1 MEDTDMKKE
10 YIKPAML
17 VVLMSAR
24 QQMLA
29 GSVTNVTTTNLD
41 PVTPINYDPTVPG
54 VDPWDEAQSREM
66 TFDDEEEEDDF
77 EENQ

>member
-1 MEDTDMKKE
+1 MKKE

-17 VVLMSAR
+17 MVLMSAR

-29 GSVTNVTTTNLD
+29 GSVTNVTTNLD

-66 TFDDEEEEDDF
+66 TFDEEEEDDLD
-77 EENQ
+77 ENQ

>member
-1 MEDTDMKKE
+1 MKKE

-29 GSVTNVTTTNLD
+29 GSVTSVNTNLGD
-41 PVTPINYDPTVPG
+41 PVIVNPVVDPTVN
-54 VDPWDEAQSREM
+54 PWDEAQSREM
-66 TFDDEEEEDDF
+66 VVDEEEEDDF
-77 EENQ
+77 EDDIV

>member
-1 MEDTDMKKE
+1 MEDTEMKKE

-29 GSVTNVTTTNLD
+29 GSVTNVTTNLD
-41 PVTPINYDPTVPG
+41 PVINYNPTDPG
-54 VDPWDEAQSREM
+54 EDPWSDAQSREM
-66 TFDDEEEEDDF
+66 TFDEEEEDDF

>member
-1 MEDTDMKKE
+1 MKKE

-17 VVLMSAR
+17 EALMSAR

-29 GSVTNVTTTNLD
+29 GSVTNVTTSLD
-41 PVTPINYDPTVPG
+41 PVTPINYDPTDPG
-54 VDPWDEAQSREM
+54 VNPWDEAQSREM

-77 EENQ
+77 DENQ

>member
-1 MEDTDMKKE
+1 MKKE

-29 GSVTNVTTTNLD
+29 GSLTNVTTTNLD
-41 PVTPINYDPTVPG
+41 PVTPITYNPTDPG
-54 VDPWDEAQSREM
+54 EDPWSEAQSREM
-66 TFDDEEEEDDF
+66 VIDEEEDDF
-77 EENQ
+77 EDDIV

>member
-1 MEDTDMKKE
+1 MKKE

-17 VVLMSAR
+17 LVLMNTR

-29 GSVTNVTTTNLD
+29 GSVTNVTTNLD
-41 PVTPINYDPTVPG
+41 PVTPINYDPTDPG
-54 VDPWDEAQSREM
+54 EQPWDGAMSREM

-77 EENQ
+77 DENQ

>member
-1 MEDTDMKKE
+1 MEDTEMKKE

-29 GSVTNVTTTNLD
+29 GSVTSVTTSLD
-41 PVTPINYDPTVPG
+41 PVTPINYDPTDPG
-54 VDPWDEAQSREM
+54 VNPWDEAQSREM
-66 TFDDEEEEDDF
+66 TFDDEEEEDDLD
-77 EENQ
+77 ENQ

>member
-29 GSVTNVTTTNLD
+29 GSVTSVTTTLD
-41 PVTPINYDPTVPG
+41 PVTPINYDPTDPG
-54 VDPWDEAQSREM
+54 VNPWDEAQSREM
-66 TFDDEEEEDDF
+66 TFDDEEEEDDLD
-77 EENQ
+77 ENQ

>member
-1 MEDTDMKKE
+1 MEDTEMKKE

-29 GSVTNVTTTNLD
+29 GSVNVTTNLD
-41 PVTPINYDPTVPG
+41 PVTPINYNPTDPIE
-54 VDPWDEAQSREM
+54 DPWSEAQSREM
-66 TFDDEEEEDDF
+66 TFDEEEEDDF
-77 EENQ
+77 EDDIV

>member
-1 MEDTDMKKE
+1 MKKE

-29 GSVTNVTTTNLD
+29 GSVTSVTTTLD
-41 PVTPINYDPTVPG
+41 PVTPINYDPTDPG
-54 VDPWDEAQSREM
+54 VNPWDEAQSREM
-66 TFDDEEEEDDF
+66 TFDDEEEEDDLD
-77 EENQ
+77 ENQ

>member
-1 MEDTDMKKE
+1 MKKE

-17 VVLMSAR
+17 LVLMNTR

-29 GSVTNVTTTNLD
+29 GSVTSVTTD
-41 PVTPINYDPTVPG
+41 PVIPINCNPTDPG

-66 TFDDEEEEDDF
+66 TFDEEEEEDDF
-77 EENQ
+77 EDDIV

>member
-1 MEDTDMKKE
+1 MKKE
-10 YIKPAML
+10 YIKPAMQ

-29 GSVTNVTTTNLD
+29 GSVTNVTTNLD

-66 TFDDEEEEDDF
+66 TFDDEEEEDDLD
-77 EENQ
+77 ENQ

>member
-1 MEDTDMKKE
+1 MEDTKMKKE

-29 GSVTNVTTTNLD
+29 GSLTNVTTTNLD
-41 PVTPINYDPTVPG
+41 PVTPISYDPTDPG

-66 TFDDEEEEDDF
+66 TFDEEEEDDF
-77 EENQ
+77 EDDIV

>member
-1 MEDTDMKKE
+1 MKKE

-17 VVLMSAR
+17 LVLMNTR

-29 GSVTNVTTTNLD
+29 GSVTSVTTNLD
-41 PVTPINYDPTVPG
+41 PVINYDPTDPG

-66 TFDDEEEEDDF
+66 TFDEEEEDDF
-77 EENQ
+77 EDDIV

>member
-29 GSVTNVTTTNLD
+29 GSVTSVTTSLD
-41 PVTPINYDPTVPG
+41 PVTPINYDPTDPG
-54 VDPWDEAQSREM
+54 VNPWDEAQSREM
-66 TFDDEEEEDDF
+66 TFDDEEEEDDLD
-77 EENQ
+77 ENQ

>member
-1 MEDTDMKKE
+1 MKKE

-29 GSVTNVTTTNLD
+29 GSVTSVTTNLD
-41 PVTPINYDPTVPG
+41 PVTPINYNPTDPG
-54 VDPWDEAQSREM
+54 EDPWSEAQSREM
-66 TFDDEEEEDDF
+66 VVDEEEDDF
-77 EENQ
+77 EDDIV

>member
-1 MEDTDMKKE
+1 MEDTEMKKE

-17 VVLMSAR
+17 LVLMNTR

-29 GSVTNVTTTNLD
+29 GSVTSVTTTNLD
-41 PVTPINYDPTVPG
+41 PVINYKPTDPG

-66 TFDDEEEEDDF
+66 TFDEEEEDDF
-77 EENQ
+77 EDDIV

>member
-1 MEDTDMKKE
+1 MKKE

-29 GSVTNVTTTNLD
+29 GSVNVTTNLD
-41 PVTPINYDPTVPG
+41 PVSITYNPTDPG
-54 VDPWDEAQSREM
+54 VNPWDEAQSREM
-66 TFDDEEEEDDF
+66 TFDEEEEDDF
-77 EENQ
+77 EDDIV

>member
-1 MEDTDMKKE
+1 MKKE

-29 GSVTNVTTTNLD
+29 GSVTSVTTSLD

-54 VDPWDEAQSREM
+54 VNPWDEAQSREM
-66 TFDDEEEEDDF
+66 TFDDEEEEDDLD
-77 EENQ
+77 ENQ

>member
-1 MEDTDMKKE
+1 MEDTKMKKE

-29 GSVTNVTTTNLD
+29 GSVTNVTTNLD
-41 PVTPINYDPTVPG
+41 PVSITYNPTDPG
-54 VDPWDEAQSREM
+54 EDPWSDAQSREM
-66 TFDDEEEEDDF
+66 TFDEEEEDDF
-77 EENQ
+77 EDDIV

>member
-1 MEDTDMKKE
+1 MEDREMKKE

-29 GSVTNVTTTNLD
+29 GSVTNVTTNLD
-41 PVTPINYDPTVPG
+41 PVTPINYNPTDAG
-54 VDPWDEAQSREM
+54 VDPWGEAQSREM
-66 TFDDEEEEDDF
+66 TFDEEEEDDF
-77 EENQ
+77 EDDIV

>member
-1 MEDTDMKKE
+1 MKKE

-29 GSVTNVTTTNLD
+29 GSVTNVTTNFD
-41 PVTPINYDPTVPG
+41 PVTPPINYDPTVPG
-54 VDPWDEAQSREM
+54 VNPWDEAQSREM

-77 EENQ
+77 DENQ

>member
-1 MEDTDMKKE
+1 MKKE

-17 VVLMSAR
+17 LVLMSAR

-41 PVTPINYDPTVPG
+41 PVTPINYNPTDPG
-54 VDPWDEAQSREM
+54 EDPWSDAQSREM
-66 TFDDEEEEDDF
+66 TFDEEEEDDF
-77 EENQ
+77 EDDIV

>member
-1 MEDTDMKKE
+1 MKKE

-29 GSVTNVTTTNLD
+29 GSVNVTTNLD
-41 PVTPINYDPTVPG
+41 PVTPITYDPTDPG
-54 VDPWDEAQSREM
+54 EDPWTEAQSREM
-66 TFDDEEEEDDF
+66 TFDEEEEDDF
-77 EENQ
+77 EDDIV

>member
-1 MEDTDMKKE
+1 MKKE
-10 YIKPAML
+10 YIKPAMQ

-29 GSVTNVTTTNLD
+29 GSVTNVTTNLD

-66 TFDDEEEEDDF
+66 TFDDEEEDDLD
-77 EENQ
+77 ENQ

>member
-29 GSVTNVTTTNLD
+29 GSVTNVTTNLGD
-41 PVTPINYDPTVPG
+41 PVIVNPVVDPT

-77 EENQ
+77 DENQ

>member
-1 MEDTDMKKE
+1 MKKE

-17 VVLMSAR
+17 VVYMSTR

-29 GSVTNVTTTNLD
+29 GSVTNVITNLD
-41 PVTPINYDPTVPG
+41 PANPVVVTPTDPID
-54 VDPWDEAQSREM
+54 DPWEDAKSREM

-77 EENQ
+77 DENQ

>member
-29 GSVTNVTTTNLD
+29 GSVTSVTTTLD

-54 VDPWDEAQSREM
+54 VNPWDEAQSREM

-77 EENQ
+77 DENQ

>member
-1 MEDTDMKKE
+1 MKKE

-17 VVLMSAR
+17 LVLMNTR

-41 PVTPINYDPTVPG
+41 PVTPITYDPTDAG
-54 VDPWDEAQSREM
+54 VNPWDEAQSREM
-66 TFDDEEEEDDF
+66 TFDEEEEDDF
-77 EENQ
+77 EDDIV

>member
-1 MEDTDMKKE
+1 MEDTEMKKE

-29 GSVTNVTTTNLD
+29 GSVTSVTTD
-41 PVTPINYDPTVPG
+41 PVIPINYNPTDPG
-54 VDPWDEAQSREM
+54 EDPWSEAQSREM
-66 TFDDEEEEDDF
+66 VIDEEEEDDF
-77 EENQ
+77 EDDIV

>member
-1 MEDTDMKKE
+1 MEDTKMKKE

-29 GSVTNVTTTNLD
+29 GSLTNVTTD
-41 PVTPINYDPTVPG
+41 PVIPINYNPTDPG

-66 TFDDEEEEDDF
+66 TFDEEEEDDF
-77 EENQ
+77 EDDIV

>member
-1 MEDTDMKKE
+1 MKKE

-29 GSVTNVTTTNLD
+29 GSVTNVTTNLD
-41 PVTPINYDPTVPG
+41 PVTPITYDPTDAG
-54 VDPWDEAQSREM
+54 VNPWDEAQSREM
-66 TFDDEEEEDDF
+66 TFDEEEEDDF
-77 EENQ
+77 EDDIV

>member
-1 MEDTDMKKE
+1 MKKE

-17 VVLMSAR
+17 LVLMNTR

-29 GSVTNVTTTNLD
+29 GSVTSVTTNLD
-41 PVTPINYDPTVPG
+41 PVINYDPTDPG

-66 TFDDEEEEDDF
+66 TFDEEEDDF
-77 EENQ
+77 EDEIV

>member
-1 MEDTDMKKE
+1 MKKE

-29 GSVTNVTTTNLD
+29 GSVTSVTTSLD
-41 PVTPINYDPTVPG
+41 PVTPINYDPTDPG
-54 VDPWDEAQSREM
+54 VNPWDEAQSREM
-66 TFDDEEEEDDF
+66 TFDDEEEEDDLD
-77 EENQ
+77 ENQ